1 MSVPTRCPI
10 CETYENSTIVFPANI
25 DQESFS
31 VEVFSARRMPDRRH
45 YQWVRCNTCTLL
57 RSDPVFD
64 IDLEKLYVSSTF
76 DYSIEVEG
84 LSRTYLELL
93 EKACDGNVQGKSLLE
108 IGGGNGFVLEVALD
122 GGFQSVAGV
131 EPSIEA
137 ISAARIDIKPQLL
150 ASIMKENLVP
160 DNSFDVVAM
169 FHTLDH
175 LPDPVDTL
183 KLAYKSLKA
192 GGVMVVAIHN
202 EGSWSAKL
210 LRERSPIVDVEH
222 THLYSK
228 KTAELI
234 FAKSGFVNVTSG
246 PYKNHYSL
254 AYLIHLIPIPSSLK
268 KFLLNSWFGGLMR
281 RLKVRVGLGNMYVIG
296 SKMAPPL
303 FQGSGLL

>member
-1 MSVPTRCPI
+1 MSVPTCCPI
-10 CETYENSTIVFPANI
+10 CETYGNSTIVYPASI

-45 YQWVRCNTCTLL
+45 YQWVRCNKCLLL

-64 IDLEKLYVSSTF
+64 LDLEKLYVSSTF
-76 DYSIEVEG
+76 DYSMEVEG
-84 LSRTYLELL
+84 LSRTYFELL

-108 IGGGNGFVLEVALD
+108 IGGGNGFVLEVALA
-122 GGFQSVAGV
+122 GGFQRVAGV

-137 ISAARIDIKPQLL
+137 ISAARADIKPRMI

-160 DNSFDVVAM
+160 EGSFDVVAM

-183 KLAYKSLKA
+183 KLAYKSLKV

-210 LRERSPIVDVEH
+210 LRERSPIIDVEH

-234 FAKSGFVNVTSG
+234 FTKSGFLNVTSG
-246 PYKNHYSL
+246 SYKNYYSL
-254 AYLIHLIPIPSSLK
+254 AYLIHLIPIPASVKRFILK
-268 KFLLNSWFGGLMR
+268 SWFGALMH
-281 RLKVRVGLGNMYVIG
+281 RLKTRVGLGNMYVIG
-296 SKMAPPL
+296 SKMARPP
-303 FQGSGLL
+303 FRGTGLL